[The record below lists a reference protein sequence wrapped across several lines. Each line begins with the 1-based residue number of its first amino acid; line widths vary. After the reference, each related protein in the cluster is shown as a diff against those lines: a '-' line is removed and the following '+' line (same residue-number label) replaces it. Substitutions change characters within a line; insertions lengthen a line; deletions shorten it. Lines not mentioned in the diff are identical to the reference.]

1 MKRLMI
7 WLAALLGLA
16 SVSVDA
22 AAPGIS
28 DQDKADISAGI
39 TRHVWGGFDTKDD
52 VRDAAIHETQPP
64 VQSPADLT
72 WLDQQIDQE
81 WSKKQA
87 AEATWPARTDF
98 DRLDEAFKAIRANG
112 ILALHNAGNTQS
124 DARNDAGE
132 EWHRL
137 GGPKSGIRGFVF
149 YHGQD
154 VESVIIDQA
163 TSTSALAL
171 SRTAL
176 SRHSKIAQEAVA
188 HLKKAGFNV
197 TAPPDVDTRIVI
209 SGIDWKKRSPQ

>member
-1 MKRLMI
+1 MKRHMI

-16 SVSVDA
+16 SVSAGA

-28 DQDKADISAGI
+28 VQDKADISAAI
-39 TRHVWGGFDTKDD
+39 TRLVWSGFDAKDD

-64 VQSPADLT
+64 VQSATDLA
-72 WLDQQIDQE
+72 WLDRQIDQE

-98 DRLDEAFKAIRANG
+98 NRLDDAFKAIRADG
-112 ILALHNAGNTQS
+112 ILAKHNAGNTQS
-124 DARNDAGE
+124 DARDDASE
-132 EWHRL
+132 EWHQL
-137 GGPKSGIRGFVF
+137 GGPKSGIKGFVF

-154 VESVIIDQA
+154 VEGVRADGNLYIGFGTAPQG
-163 TSTSALAL
+163 TVPAL
-171 SRTAL
+171 T
-176 SRHSKIAQEAVA
+176 IAQQSVA

-209 SGIDWKKRSPQ
+209 SGIDWKKRSPR